1 MIFYYR
7 LYYNS
12 SSLEGGFYSI
22 NTEQIK
28 KLPII
33 IDNMAKNE
41 IIKVVNSL
49 NDNYNEFDFNLL
61 NDLVYNIYSLNKDEI
76 KLIEDYCNE
85 FFIK

>member
-1 MIFYYR
+1 
-7 LYYNS
+7 
-12 SSLEGGFYSI
+12 
-22 NTEQIK
+22 
-28 KLPII
+28 
-33 IDNMAKNE
+33 MAKNE

-61 NDLVYNIYSLNKDEI
+61 NDLVYNIYSLNTDEI